1 MGANAREISH
11 ANNNTVVPDRTRK
24 MRNVRP
30 SWVRVSVASSDN
42 APAPASVGRTGTGPK
57 GRAGSLSADF
67 AARIDG
73 QSVPFLT
80 VDAIGSADGKSTV
93 WTVTDRRTGT
103 VFFSETVTQ

>member
-1 MGANAREISH
+1 
-11 ANNNTVVPDRTRK
+11 

-30 SWVRVSVASSDN
+30 SWVRVSVGPNDN

-73 QSVPFLT
+73 QSVPFLA
-80 VDAIGSADGKSTV
+80 VDAIGSADGRSTV
-93 WTVTDRRTGT
+93 WTVTDRRTGR
-103 VFFSETVTQ
+103 VLHNETVTQ